1 MFEFVR
7 IERDGGRVQ
16 IETTPHKLRSVGEA
30 KMLAS
35 AMLRHAT
42 FTGFVAD
49 LVVIKDQKGK
59 VLTEVAAHARWRLM
73 PGGTKGEK

>member
-7 IERDGGRVQ
+7 IERRDGKRQQ
-16 IETTPHKLRSVGEA
+16 IETTPQKLRSVGEA

-35 AMLRHAT
+35 AMLRHTT

-49 LVVIKDQKGK
+49 LVVIKDGKGK
-59 VLTEVAAHARWRLM
+59 TLTEVAAYASR
-73 PGGTKGEK
+73 P